1 MESDLLEYFA
11 TLYNQLII
19 SALSIILN
27 KKINILVRLF
37 LIPRVGIAVVMEE
50 CPRSSGF
57 LLLYVVETI
66 KAF

>member
-37 LIPRVGIAVVMEE
+37 LIPRVGIAAVMEE
-50 CPRSSGF
+50 GTRS
-57 LLLYVVETI
+57 
-66 KAF
+66 